1 MFWGVIA
8 AYDTTKNEILGS
20 EIKRNKRMQV
30 SSRPIVNL
38 RNWLCAM
45 QKICIENNISEI
57 KNPSV
62 RFHTNKIEKQVDAEP
77 RSLAVDKI
85 TNSLAQKE
93 KERLYLKVD
102 FFLISKLRKKK

>member
-8 AYDTTKNEILGS
+8 AYNTTKNEILGS

-45 QKICIENNISEI
+45 QNVYAKDMY
-57 KNPSV
+57 
-62 RFHTNKIEKQVDAEP
+62 RKQ
-77 RSLAVDKI
+77 
-85 TNSLAQKE
+85 Q
-93 KERLYLKVD
+93 
-102 FFLISKLRKKK
+102 